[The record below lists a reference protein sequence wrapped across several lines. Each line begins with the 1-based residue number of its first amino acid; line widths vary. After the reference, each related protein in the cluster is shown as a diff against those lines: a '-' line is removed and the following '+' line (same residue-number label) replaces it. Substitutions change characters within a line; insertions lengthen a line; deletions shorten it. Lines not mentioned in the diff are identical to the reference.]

1 MARKKTTWLL
11 LLLMMVLIL
20 PVILMIGPDFLSVR
34 PPVFDPFDPPD
45 VTPAA
50 VPADWLSIDADL
62 HPVAIEPINLAKIPV
77 RQISLPAAQ
86 SAALLLPTQDGGCL
100 SVSPVPTD
108 NGNTVFHLRVIRYQP
123 DGSRQWDRQ
132 YDASPFQ
139 GYPVSL
145 CIFSD
150 NSFAV
155 GLRLMTNSVPNGSF
169 TDQLWRFSPEGDN
182 IWQIKDGSIPP
193 GSLDYLF
200 ARTDGA
206 VVAAGTETQN
216 QAESSAVSVIRVLS
230 FDENGRQSKS
240 VPATTLTVNQILVH
254 AFYTPEAGLV
264 LIWSHDDS
272 HGTSYL
278 PVYQVTF
285 FNDHLDRK
293 WTVEMDADVSL
304 SEGQLLPGSGKVLIT
319 GFIAAPDDGGAAA
332 GAAHAVLICIDSQGA
347 VAWTYAEKETTPAW
361 LSKAAELAGGRLVAG
376 RYKTGSEGAET
387 TDLLLLSENGQ
398 YLQTIAVY
406 PGLIQQ
412 MIPTQD
418 GGFTGVLRQS
428 IRTLPQPPFVSSIW
442 IDSEAIIVHFD
453 SNLQLVWQRTIDQ
466 YKQDIR
472 SDRIIATKDDRL
484 LVG

>member
-20 PVILMIGPDFLSVR
+20 PVILMIGPDFLSLR

-50 VPADWLSIDADL
+50 VPADWLSIDVDM
-62 HPVAIEPINLAKIPV
+62 HPVSIEPVNLAQIPA
-77 RQISLPAAQ
+77 RQIALPSTQ
-86 SAALLLPTQDGGCL
+86 SAALLLPAPDGGCL
-100 SVSPVPTD
+100 SVSQVPTD
-108 NGNTVFHLRVIRYQP
+108 NNNTVFHLRVIRYQP
-123 DGSRQWDRQ
+123 DGSRRWDRL
-132 YDASPFQ
+132 YDASPFK

-155 GLRLMTNSVPNGSF
+155 GLRLMNDSTPNGSF
-169 TDQLWRFSPEGDN
+169 TDQLWRFSPEGEN
-182 IWQIKDGSIPP
+182 IWQIKDDSIPA

-206 VVAAGTETQN
+206 VVAAGTDTHN
-216 QAESSAVSVIRVLS
+216 QAESSAVNVIRVLC

-254 AFYTPEAGLV
+254 ASYTPEAGLV
-264 LIWSHDDS
+264 LLWSYDDS
-272 HGTSYL
+272 NGTSYL
-278 PVYQVTF
+278 PVYRVTF
-285 FNDHLDRK
+285 LNDDLDRK
-293 WTVEMDADVSL
+293 WAVEMDADVSL
-304 SEGQLLPGSGKVLIT
+304 SEGQLLSGSGKVLIT
-319 GFIAAPDDGGAAA
+319 GFITAPAGGAAA
-332 GAAHAVLICIDSQGA
+332 GSAHAALICIDSQGA

-361 LSKAAELAGGRLVAG
+361 LSKAVELADGRLVAG
-376 RYKTGSEGAET
+376 RYKTGGEGAET

-412 MIPTQD
+412 IIPTQD
-418 GGFTGVLRQS
+418 GGFTSVLRQS

-453 SNLQLVWQRTIDQ
+453 AGLQLIWQRAIDQ

-472 SDRIIATKDDRL
+472 SDRVIATKDDRL